1 MALSPSVLKVMA
13 AALHRLPEPKSSTNL
28 KRPLNLAALKPR
40 NGEAKSLT
48 HGQVQRRRKQLKKK
62 NFMANVRYRKAIAL

>member
-1 MALSPSVLKVMA
+1 MTTKAATLAILAATLEELSQ
-13 AALHRLPEPKSSTNL
+13 PK
-28 KRPLNLAALKPR
+28 KPIKRARPLNLAVLKPR

-62 NFMANVRYRKAIAL
+62 NFKANVRYREAVA